1 LETIPDGLPPSDA
14 DSTQHVPSLCD
25 STKKNCLAP
34 FRDLLSR
41 LNNTSSSKVPPVTC
55 IVSDCVMS
63 FTLKAAQELGIPNV
77 LFWTASVCGFMS
89 YLQYRPLIEKGF
101 VPLKGKN
108 LFLKLL
114 AWLDFT
120 TIYIYIYI
128 YMITNF
134 MFTIIY
140 ICIYDKIMVLI

>member
-1 LETIPDGLPPSDA
+1 MVSLATEEFPPHVVSRGLDSLDGLPTFRFETIPDGLPPSDA

-25 STKKNCLAP
+25 STKKSCLAP

-55 IVSDCVMS
+55 IVSDSIMS

-101 VPLKGKN
+101 VPLKD
-108 LFLKLL
+108 LL
-114 AWLDFT
+114 
-120 TIYIYIYI
+120 
-128 YMITNF
+128 
-134 MFTIIY
+134 
-140 ICIYDKIMVLI
+140 C